1 MNQVYLDQPLLLLI
15 QAPDDAKQ
23 YMAISV
29 FTRHL
34 LLNKKLS
41 SFLKLGAL
49 NAHSLEQ
56 NFYAKDTGVFLNK
69 ELNEELVNLV
79 LEFELQERQFA
90 FSTDTR
96 FYKQLSEAQQACYD
110 KIVDLVLQQPKFTY
124 SFRPETRE
132 LQQELVNL
140 FKAFTI
146 QQIASLVESF
156 ASQLDKIAHQKDNIN
171 VEYLKQIN
179 TVVDA

>member
-23 YMAISV
+23 YIAISV

-79 LEFELQERQFA
+79 LEFEL
-90 FSTDTR
+90 
-96 FYKQLSEAQQACYD
+96 
-110 KIVDLVLQQPKFTY
+110 
-124 SFRPETRE
+124 
-132 LQQELVNL
+132 
-140 FKAFTI
+140 
-146 QQIASLVESF
+146 
-156 ASQLDKIAHQKDNIN
+156 
-171 VEYLKQIN
+171 
-179 TVVDA
+179 